1 MDSLHSGLSF
11 HPLLMLS
18 LVTKLFQN
26 QQPGIRNQTDV
37 GVNYLL
43 SYPIVSGISE
53 IFGVDIGIHYQK
65 SPCHLHRHHHSRPC
79 LQQYSLVE
87 APTEHRFI

>member
-1 MDSLHSGLSF
+1 MDSFHSGLSF
-11 HPLLMLS
+11 HPLFMLS

-26 QQPGIRNQTDV
+26 QQPGTKTDV

-53 IFGVDIGIHYQK
+53 IFGVDIGIHYRK
-65 SPCHLHRHHHSRPC
+65 SPCHLHRHHHGRPR
-79 LQQYSLVE
+79 LQQYSQVE